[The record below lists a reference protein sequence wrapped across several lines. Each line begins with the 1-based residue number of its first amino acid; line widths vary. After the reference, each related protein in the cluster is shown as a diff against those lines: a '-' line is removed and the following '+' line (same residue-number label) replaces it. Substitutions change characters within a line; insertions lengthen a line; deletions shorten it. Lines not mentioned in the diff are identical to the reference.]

1 MTRKSGLGK
10 GLSALIPT
18 ELDTEAPADGE
29 RGGGVRVVPIT
40 SVVPNPQQPRRHFDE
55 ESLAGLAASIA
66 ELGVLQPILVHARED
81 GTYELVAGERRLRAS
96 KRAGLTTIPV
106 VLRPDTGDARTLL
119 EEALVENLHRD
130 DLNAL
135 EEGGAYQQLI
145 EDFGLT
151 QDEVARRV
159 GKSRAA
165 ISNTL
170 RLFLLPPTIQAMI
183 VDGSLTA
190 GHGRA
195 LLATPDRA
203 QQQAFAEQAV
213 LEGWSVRQTEQA
225 VRELVAPDSSDRG
238 PAAPPSST
246 ASNGSSLSE
255 PQLREPGL
263 LELEQLL
270 SEHLETRVQVTMG
283 KGTGKVIVQFADL
296 VDLER
301 IYRKMA
307 M

>member
-225 VRELVAPDSSDRG
+225 VRELVAPDSSDRD
-238 PAAPPSST
+238 PATPPSST

>member
-225 VRELVAPDSSDRG
+225 VRELVAPDDGDRD